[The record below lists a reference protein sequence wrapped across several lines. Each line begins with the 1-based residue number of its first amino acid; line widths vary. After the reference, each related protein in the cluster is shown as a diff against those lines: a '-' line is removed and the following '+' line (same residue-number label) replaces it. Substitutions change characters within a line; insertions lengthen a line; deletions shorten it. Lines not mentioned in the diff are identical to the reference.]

1 VPFGTDLARGLLMP
15 DSETPEGDALEQLQ
29 TPADAESVIGA
40 DAPQVGIEAPEAD
53 AVEQQTSVHD
63 EEPDPA
69 RRDASWDA
77 DEGDLAE
84 GSRAVGYDDE
94 DYR

>member
-1 VPFGTDLARGLLMP
+1 MP
-15 DSETPEGDALEQLQ
+15 DSETPSGDALEQLQ
-29 TPADAESVIGA
+29 TPSDAESAVG
-40 DAPQVGIEAPEAD
+40 DDVPQVAFEAPEAD
-53 AVEQQTSVHD
+53 AVEQQTSVRDD
-63 EEPDPA
+63 EPTST

-84 GSRAVGYDDE
+84 GSREVGYDDE

>member
-1 VPFGTDLARGLLMP
+1 MP
-15 DSETPEGDALEQLQ
+15 DSETPSGDALEQLQ
-29 TPADAESVIGA
+29 DPADAEAAVGA
-40 DAPQVGIEAPEAD
+40 ATPQVALEASEAD
-53 AVEQQTSVHD
+53 AVDQQTPVRG

-69 RRDASWDA
+69 NADRPWDA

-84 GSRAVGYDDE
+84 SSRQVGYDDE